1 MYECQRTVMKVDM
14 TQTEKYRL
22 VSGKRHKDR
31 HTLKDHPRIKQ
42 ETTFYTHTIFVESES
57 RAQSDQ
63 DSENL

>member
-1 MYECQRTVMKVDM
+1 MKVDM

-63 DSENL
+63 DS